1 MQPLV
6 GTTVAHFV
14 VGILAVFAPGNWS
27 SIFFAK
33 FPTGLERDRLE
44 DVVGLDVS
52 TLSEDMDKA
61 LGPQWARPFGVTG
74 MARSDH
80 ELPLWSN
87 GAVFAGDFGGLID
100 ILREAASTSAA
111 TDHMYRGLEFFKVTI
126 PRYLLEESYD
136 LYFAVLDSGTLFVA
150 KGYEGSGLQLV
161 QEALDRRIDA
171 AELDESLE
179 SLLWHTTPMDL
190 LFVINTETYY
200 SEPQDE
206 SEYPYPRLVGLA
218 GLMNEGA
225 TTTLKYHYEFDDP
238 AHAEQ
243 IEPLLSER
251 TLRGYGNGKEYPV
264 TDVRRAGNVL
274 AAQAVVD
281 DSEVGGFV
289 FGN

>member
-1 MQPLV
+1 M
-6 GTTVAHFV
+6 
-14 VGILAVFAPGNWS
+14 
-27 SIFFAK
+27 
-33 FPTGLERDRLE
+33 
-44 DVVGLDVS
+44 S
-52 TLSEDMDKA
+52 TLSEDMEKA
-61 LGPQWARPFGVTG
+61 LGPQWARAFGVTS
-74 MARSDH
+74 MAFSDH

-126 PRYLLEESYD
+126 PRYLLGESYD

-161 QEALDRRIDA
+161 QEALDRRVDA

-179 SLLWHTTPMDL
+179 SLLSHTSPMDL
-190 LFVINTETYY
+190 LFVVNTETYY
-200 SEPQDE
+200 SEPPDE
-206 SEYPYPRLVGLA
+206 SEYPYPRLVGQA

-251 TLRGYGNGKEYPV
+251 TLRGYSNGKEYPV
-264 TDVRRAGNVL
+264 TDVRRVGNAL
-274 AAQAVVD
+274 TAQAVVD